1 MIVSLPD
8 EEYMKFSGYS
18 KKDTLI
24 SAIRKFL
31 IDDYVIEVLENGYIH
46 IVNKGTRVLQ
56 WRRKFSPKSN
66 YLIPKFLMRIKEK
79 S

>member
-18 KKDTLI
+18 KKESLI
-24 SAIRKFL
+24 AAIKKFL
-31 IDDYVIEVLENGYIH
+31 IDDYVVEILENGYIH
-46 IVNKGTRVLQ
+46 IVNKTTRTLQ
-56 WRRKFSPKSN
+56 WRRKYSPRTS

-79 S
+79 